1 MSDNSRKI
9 DDLIDIRIEKL
20 NNFINQGIDPF
31 PHNFDLKDSVSS
43 IVENEKTI
51 NINDNNLYS
60 TAGRIV
66 SIRNMGKAA
75 FINIQSDDDRLQLYM
90 SNKNLDMDE
99 SSYNVYL
106 HNLDIGDIL
115 GVEGEMFYTKTKEFT
130 LRCRKV
136 SLLSKNIRPL
146 PNLKEKEG
154 EAFNSFDDI
163 ESRYRYRHLDF
174 ITNPAN
180 KNIFIQ
186 RHKIINALR
195 EYLNKLDYIEAET
208 PVLQPIYGGANA
220 RPFTTHHFTLDE
232 KLYLRIAVELYL
244 KRLIIGGFNKVYE
257 ISKNFR
263 NEGMDRTHNPE
274 FTMLELY
281 KAYSD
286 VYDIMDITENLIK
299 FAAKA
304 VDMNTIT
311 CNNISFDIDTKFK
324 RITLAELFDNKF
336 KEKDLLFN
344 EKKLQ
349 KIGGKLDVDE
359 GLNYGQLVD
368 KIFSLTIEPD
378 LIEPTFV
385 LDYPKEISP
394 LSKIKRGCKDI
405 VERFELFICGMEI
418 ANAFTELNDPIEQRK
433 RFKMQEKLKAKGDEE
448 AQVIDEDFLSAM
460 EVGMPPTGG
469 VGIGIDRIVM
479 ILSNQKS
486 IKDVILFPAMRKK

>member
-9 DDLIDIRIEKL
+9 EDLIDIRIEKL

-220 RPFTTHHFTLDE
+220 RPFTTHHFTLD
-232 KLYLRIAVELYL
+232 
-244 KRLIIGGFNKVYE
+244 
-257 ISKNFR
+257 
-263 NEGMDRTHNPE
+263 
-274 FTMLELY
+274 
-281 KAYSD
+281 
-286 VYDIMDITENLIK
+286 
-299 FAAKA
+299 
-304 VDMNTIT
+304 
-311 CNNISFDIDTKFK
+311 
-324 RITLAELFDNKF
+324 
-336 KEKDLLFN
+336 
-344 EKKLQ
+344 
-349 KIGGKLDVDE
+349 
-359 GLNYGQLVD
+359 
-368 KIFSLTIEPD
+368 
-378 LIEPTFV
+378 
-385 LDYPKEISP
+385 
-394 LSKIKRGCKDI
+394 
-405 VERFELFICGMEI
+405 
-418 ANAFTELNDPIEQRK
+418 
-433 RFKMQEKLKAKGDEE
+433 
-448 AQVIDEDFLSAM
+448 
-460 EVGMPPTGG
+460 
-469 VGIGIDRIVM
+469 
-479 ILSNQKS
+479 
-486 IKDVILFPAMRKK
+486 